1 MAAVPWGDGGG
12 YPEASAAALAAT
24 IGCGGC
30 RKERGQRLSLEAT
43 PLAGVGGS
51 DGKLRW
57 PLVEVSMP
65 PGAPAVVSIA
75 AGGGVS
81 IISLNGAESSTG
93 RLGVGGRRNAPV
105 DCAASVGQRP
115 NARLL
120 AVRAIDHLALH
131 QLPRREFHVPDV
143 DVLLAAGGDDA
154 GAGAV
159 PLPHSRRRH
168 CAARLPPQPDAGLHS
183 PRRLPDQLL
192 HRPPLPRSASIRF
205 TAPVPAGAPGE
216 APALAPS
223 ATAPTPTSGGG
234 VPAVDF
240 TPSVRNA
247 GAPSQGSGSKTPPPQ
262 ASTASSFYRVAP
274 ALFFVIIAA
283 VALHALI

>member
-1 MAAVPWGDGGG
+1 MVRSHPLAVLALVVVGMLQLTAPPPSASAQTLGCSPSVLSTISPCISYLVGNSTSPTSTCCSQLAVMMQGQAQCLCLILGGG
-12 YPEASAAALAAT
+12 IAQLGFLLNQTQAYTL
-24 IGCGGC
+24 
-30 RKERGQRLSLEAT
+30 
-43 PLAGVGGS
+43 
-51 DGKLRW
+51 
-57 PLVEVSMP
+57 
-65 PGAPAVVSIA
+65 PGACR
-75 AGGGVS
+75 
-81 IISLNGAESSTG
+81 ISFSTA
-93 RLGVGGRRNAPV
+93 RPCLG
-105 DCAASVGQRP
+105 
-115 NARLL
+115 
-120 AVRAIDHLALH
+120 
-131 QLPRREFHVPDV
+131 
-143 DVLLAAGGDDA
+143 
-154 GAGAV
+154 
-159 PLPHSRRRH
+159 
-168 CAARLPPQPDAGLHS
+168 
-183 PRRLPDQLL
+183 
-192 HRPPLPRSASIRF
+192 F